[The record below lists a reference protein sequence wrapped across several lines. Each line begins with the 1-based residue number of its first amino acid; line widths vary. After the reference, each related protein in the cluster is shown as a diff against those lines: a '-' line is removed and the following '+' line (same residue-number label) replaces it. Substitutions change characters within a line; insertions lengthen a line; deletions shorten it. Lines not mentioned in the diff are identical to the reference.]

1 MPGRMDAV
9 NRDEKHVA
17 IVLAAGRGSRM
28 NSDVPKQFLELD
40 GKPLIFYALKAFQDS
55 FVDEIILITGENQI
69 DFCRREVVKKYNLT
83 KVKQVISGGRERY
96 ESVFRGLSAVQD
108 CDYVYI
114 HDGARPFVDRE
125 LLLRAK
131 RCVETVGAC
140 AAGMPV
146 KDTIKVVDEM
156 NMVTSTPDRSYLWQ
170 IQTPQVFSFPLI
182 KKAYERMFASGDCS
196 GITDDAMV
204 AERFLS
210 CPVQLFEGSYR
221 NLKITTPED
230 LPVAKMLLKKKN

>member
-1 MPGRMDAV
+1 MDAV
-9 NRDEKHVA
+9 NRDERHVA

-40 GKPLIFYALKAFQDS
+40 GKPLVFYALKAFQDS
-55 FVDEIILITGENQI
+55 FIDEIILVTGENQI
-69 DFCRREVVKKYNLT
+69 DFCRREIVKKYNLT

-96 ESVFRGLSAVQD
+96 ESVFRGLSTASN
-108 CDYVYI
+108 CDYIYI
-114 HDGARPFVDRE
+114 HDGARPFIDQE

-196 GITDDAMV
+196 GIIDDAMV